1 VKNRNGLDRA
11 PCRPSRITYIVLDVS
26 TAFPSLIQFCVL
38 LYPGS
43 VLLSSLW
50 WFMAGCFDTDGLTP
64 LGIASLKVH
73 KVSVS
78 SEEITIG
85 IFNVLKYSVYYM

>member
-1 VKNRNGLDRA
+1 
-11 PCRPSRITYIVLDVS
+11 
-26 TAFPSLIQFCVL
+26 
-38 LYPGS
+38 
-43 VLLSSLW
+43 
-50 WFMAGCFDTDGLTP
+50 MAGCFDTDGLTP